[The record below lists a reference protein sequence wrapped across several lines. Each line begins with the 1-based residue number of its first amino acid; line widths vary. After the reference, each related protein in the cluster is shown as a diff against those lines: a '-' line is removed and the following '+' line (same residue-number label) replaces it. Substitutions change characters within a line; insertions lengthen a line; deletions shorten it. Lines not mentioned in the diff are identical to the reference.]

1 MPAWRPSMPL
11 LSRCKWSG
19 RLARWPTPL
28 DAHLRDTPPVD
39 PGDPEAVAFDLDRVA
54 DGREP
59 AEPAENHPAD
69 RVVGLVRK
77 REPKTLA
84 QRVERRESVD
94 DERARS
100 LFLERGGFGIEFILD
115 FAHQLLEH
123 VLKRY
128 HARGSAELVHDDRE
142 PHPLAAKLGERL
154 IEAHRLGH
162 DRHFPHDVPRFR

>member
-28 DAHLRDTPPVD
+28 DAHLRDTPSVD
-39 PGDPEAVAFDLDRVA
+39 PGDLEAVAFDLDRVA

-59 AEPAENHPAD
+59 AEPAEDHPAD

-100 LFLERGGFGIEFILD
+100 LFLERGGFAIEVLVD
-115 FAHQLLEH
+115 VAHQLLE
-123 VLKRY
+123 
-128 HARGSAELVHDDRE
+128 
-142 PHPLAAKLGERL
+142 RL
-154 IEAHRLGH
+154 RKPDHGG
-162 DRHFPHDVPRFR
+162 VS